1 MNNISAHLSL
11 LGCNLLWA
19 LSYPLYKVAMPHFIT
34 PLPLLTLV
42 LVIAAIISYIPHL
55 WRRKRMVVERGDW
68 LTIIFAGLLI
78 ALIRK
83 GLLIFGIS
91 LTSPIDG
98 SIIFTISPV
107 VVLII
112 SVIMGLERFSISK
125 SIGMLLGLGGAIGVI
140 ISSASKSGVEAGVWG
155 NIMVFGCAFITAIYV
170 VWFKR
175 LLQKYDPAEVLHLMF
190 LFAAIAIIPFG
201 FRSVA
206 ELDYASFTPRAW
218 GAIAYLVLMPT
229 FIPNLLLTTAL
240 TKVAPSTA
248 SIYNY
253 VQPTV
258 AVGISVA
265 TGIDRLHPITVVCG
279 AMIFLGVWLVI
290 KRSPAK

>member
-19 LSYPLYKVAMPHFIT
+19 FSYPLYKVAMPHFIT

-42 LVIAAIISYIPHL
+42 LVIAAIISYVPHI
-55 WRRKRMVVERGDW
+55 WRRKKMVIERRDW

-112 SVIMGLERFSISK
+112 SVIMGLERFSIRK
-125 SIGMLLGLGGAIGVI
+125 SIGMFLGLGGAIGVI
-140 ISSASKSGVEAGVWG
+140 VTSASKSGVDSGVWG
-155 NIMVFGCAFITAIYV
+155 NLMVFGCAFITAIYV
-170 VWFKR
+170 VWFKK
-175 LLQKYDPAEVLHLMF
+175 LLVKYDPAEVLRLMF

-201 FRSVA
+201 YRSVA
-206 ELDYASFTPRAW
+206 ELDYASFTPQAW
-218 GAIAYLVLMPT
+218 GAIAYLVTMPT

-253 VQPTV
+253 IQPTV
-258 AVGISVA
+258 AVAISVIS
-265 TGIDRLHPITVVCG
+265 GIDKLHPVTFMCG
-279 AMIFLGVWLVI
+279 AMIFIGVWLVV
-290 KRSPAK
+290 RRTAR